1 MPASRELPAGTVT
14 FLFTDI
20 EGSTRVLEE
29 LGRDRYEDTLSF
41 HNALVRSV
49 LAEHG
54 GIEVDR
60 HGSGFFAVFP
70 RAADA
75 IDAAVELRRA
85 AETAVWPHDAPVR
98 VCLGIH
104 TGDADVGS
112 EGYVGL
118 AVHEAARLA
127 QTADGGHIL
136 VSATTASLVGDDL
149 GDSLRL
155 NDLGEWPLA
164 GFEGRR
170 RLYSLTADPDHT
182 VVMPSRLR
190 ATGDPRLVLLE
201 REQELGTIEALVRG
215 QLTESF
221 VVLEGRAGMGK
232 TRLVLAARDAAAE
245 AGHQVLFARGAELE
259 QDFGYGVVRQLFEPV
274 LATASE
280 TERADLLA
288 GPAAFA
294 ERLFDESQLAAAIA
308 AGEDVSFAM
317 LHGLYWFAANVG
329 ARTPTI
335 LVIDD
340 LHWADAA
347 TLRWLTYL
355 APRLEGV
362 PLRVFVASRP
372 AEQGREPELLTQI
385 LTDPTA
391 LALKPGPLTRRAAA
405 TLAREV
411 LAGEPDDAFID
422 AACAATGGNPLFLRA
437 LLETLAQEG
446 AAPTA
451 ASAAHVHEIGPEAV
465 SRAVNLRL
473 SRLAP
478 EAGRLASAIA
488 VLGVDAEIDQVAALA
503 DLDRAEAHAAAAE
516 LARVDLVRIGRPL
529 QFVHPVVRASV
540 YEQIPHPARPGSHRR
555 AADIVAETGGSPER
569 IAAHLLLSEPA
580 GDLFVVDTLREAA
593 ARSLAQGVTDTAV
606 SYLRRALEE
615 PPDPDER
622 ARVLFELGSAELRIA
637 GRTAS
642 EHLREATDLEQDPT
656 RRAECALEYGRALWY
671 MGDHL
676 QALGVFKSAIDGLPD
691 EARDLRERLEAE
703 VISSA
708 WWEPEFLPT
717 AVEYLERIRPDEL
730 SGGLGS
736 RMLLASLGF
745 MGARRGLERE
755 QSVEYAHRALDG
767 GILQRGNTVAFHYAA
782 FTLAMADHF
791 ADAIEAYDAS
801 LADARRRGD
810 PFSAA
815 PVHVFRGYTK
825 ARMGD
830 LGEAIDDLRQAV
842 ELARS
847 VENQAAYP
855 YATAFLAQALL
866 DAGDV
871 DAAEEA
877 LTLLPTPQD
886 VSTSGHFFFWRTS
899 RGAVRLAKGER
910 EAGLAE
916 LLELGGHIEELH
928 VGTSA
933 WGSWR
938 VHAARAFFELGDR
951 QRALEL
957 AQEEVDAQRSWGAP
971 RAIGIA
977 LTTLGVIVG
986 GEEGERHL
994 EEALEVMQSSPAKLA
1009 KARALYEL
1017 GASLRR
1023 RNRRAD
1029 GRELLRRALELATAC
1044 GAAELAEQAKE
1055 ELLASGA
1062 RPRTTAISGAESL
1075 TPSESRVARM
1085 AAEGLTNREIA
1096 QALFVTPKTVEVHLG
1111 SAYRKLGISSRMQ
1124 LPDAMAAPAA

>member
-1 MPASRELPAGTVT
+1 MSARRDLPAGTVT

-60 HGSGFFAVFP
+60 HGSGFFAVFE

-75 IDAAVELRRA
+75 IAAAVELRRA
-85 AETAVWPHDAPVR
+85 AEASDWPHDASLR

-104 TGDADVGS
+104 TGDADVGDS
-112 EGYVGL
+112 GYVGL

-136 VSATTASLVGDDL
+136 LSATTAALVGDDL
-149 GDSLRL
+149 EETLRL

-190 ATGDPRLVLLE
+190 ATGDPRLALLE
-201 REQELGTIEALVRG
+201 REREIATIEALVRD
-215 QLTESF
+215 QLTEGF
-221 VVLEGRAGMGK
+221 VVLEGRAGIGK
-232 TRLVLAARDAAAE
+232 TRLVLAARDAAAD
-245 AGHQVLFARGAELE
+245 AGLQVLFARGAELE

-274 LATASE
+274 LATATA

-294 ERLFDESQLAAAIA
+294 ERLFDESELAAALN

-317 LHGLYWFAANVG
+317 LHGLYWLAANVG
-329 ARTPTI
+329 ARTPTL
-335 LVIDD
+335 LVVDD

-347 TLRWLTYL
+347 TLRWLCYL

-362 PLRVFVASRP
+362 SLRVFVASRP
-372 AEQGREPELLTQI
+372 AEQGREPDLLTQI

-391 LALKPGPLTRRAAA
+391 LPLKPGPLTKRAAA

-411 LAGEPDDAFID
+411 LAGEPEEAFLD

-437 LLETLAQEG
+437 LLDTLAQEG

-451 ASAAHVHEIGPEAV
+451 AMASHVHEIGPEAV
-465 SRAVNLRL
+465 SRAVSLRL
-473 SRLAP
+473 SRLGPAT
-478 EAGRLASAIA
+478 GRLASAIA
-488 VLGVDAEIDQVAALA
+488 VLGVDAEIDQVAELA
-503 DLDRAEAHAAAAE
+503 EIDRSEAHAAAAE

-555 AADIVAETGGSPER
+555 AADIVAATGGSPER
-569 IAAHLLLSEPA
+569 IAAHLLLSDPA
-580 GDLFVVDTLREAA
+580 GDPFVVATLREAA
-593 ARSLAQGVTDTAV
+593 ARSLAQGVSDTAV
-606 SYLRRALEE
+606 SYLRRAAEE
-615 PPDPDER
+615 PPTQEER
-622 ARVLFELGSAELRIA
+622 PRVLFELGSAELRID
-637 GRTAS
+637 GRAAS
-642 EHLREATDLEQDPT
+642 EHLREATELEHDPT
-656 RRAECALEYGRALWY
+656 ARAECALEYGRALWY
-671 MGDHL
+671 TGDHVK
-676 QALGVFKSAIDGLPD
+676 ALDVFRDAIEGLPED
-691 EARDLRERLEAE
+691 ARDLRERLEAE

-708 WWEPEFLPT
+708 WWEPEFLPI
-717 AVEYLERIRPDEL
+717 AVEHLERIRVDEL

-745 MGARRGLERE
+745 MGARRGLDRVV
-755 QSVEYAHRALDG
+755 SVEYARRSLDG

-791 ADAIEAYDAS
+791 NDAIEAYDAS
-801 LADARRRGD
+801 LAEARRRGD
-810 PFSAA
+810 PFTAA

-825 ARMGD
+825 VRLGD
-830 LGEAIDDLRQAV
+830 LREAIDDLRQAV
-842 ELARS
+842 ELART

-871 DAAEEA
+871 EAADEA
-877 LTLLPTPQD
+877 LGLLPVPQD
-886 VSTSGHFFFWRTS
+886 VTTSGHFFFYRTS
-899 RGAVRLAKGER
+899 RGSIRIAKGER
-910 EAGLAE
+910 EEGLNE
-916 LLELGGHIEELH
+916 LLELGRHIQALH
-928 VGTSA
+928 VGNSA

-938 VHAARAFFELGDR
+938 VHAARTLLELGDR
-951 QRALEL
+951 ERALEL
-957 AQEEVDAQRSWGAP
+957 AREELEAQRSWGAP
-971 RAIGIA
+971 RALGIA
-977 LTTLGVIVG
+977 LTTLGVVVG
-986 GEEGERHL
+986 GVEGEPHL
-994 EEALEVMQSSPAKLA
+994 HEALAILEGSPAKLA
-1009 KARALYEL
+1009 RARALYEL

-1023 RNRRAD
+1023 RNQRAE
-1029 GRELLRRALELATAC
+1029 GRDHLRRALELATAC
-1044 GAAELAEQAKE
+1044 GATGLAEQARE

-1062 RPRTTAISGAESL
+1062 RPRTTAVSGAESL

-1124 LPDAMAAPAA
+1124 LAEAMAAPAA

>member
-1 MPASRELPAGTVT
+1 MPGRRDLPAGTVT

-29 LGRDRYEDTLSF
+29 LGRDRYEDTISF
-41 HNALVRSV
+41 HNGLVRSV
-49 LAEHG
+49 LAQHG

-70 RAADA
+70 RVADA
-75 IDAAVELRRA
+75 IAAAVELRRA
-85 AETAVWPHDAPVR
+85 AETASWPHGAAVR

-104 TGDADVGS
+104 TGDADVGD

-136 VSATTASLVGDDL
+136 ISAATAALVGDDL
-149 GDSLRL
+149 DATLRL

-170 RLYSLTADPDHT
+170 RIYSLTSDPDHT

-190 ATGDPRLVLLE
+190 ATGDPRLALLE

-215 QLTESF
+215 QLAQSF
-221 VVLEGRAGMGK
+221 VVLEGRAGIGK
-232 TRLVLAARDAAAE
+232 TRLVLAARDAAAD
-245 AGHQVLFARGAELE
+245 AGLEVLFARGAELE

-274 LATASE
+274 LATATE
-280 TERADLLA
+280 TGRAELLA

-294 ERLFDESQLAAAIA
+294 ERLFDESELAAAMD

-329 ARTPTI
+329 ARAPTL
-335 LVIDD
+335 LVVDD

-347 TLRWLTYL
+347 SLRWLCYL

-372 AEQGREPELLTQI
+372 AGQGREPELLTQI

-391 LALKPGPLTRRAAA
+391 LLLSPGPLTKHAAA

-411 LAGEPDDAFID
+411 LGGEPEDAFID
-422 AACAATGGNPLFLRA
+422 AACSATGGNPLFLRA

-465 SRAVNLRL
+465 SRAVSLRL

-503 DLDRAEAHAAAAE
+503 DLDRSEAHAAAAE

-540 YEQIPHPARPGSHRR
+540 YEQLPHPSRPAAHRR
-555 AADIVAETGGSPER
+555 AADIVAETVGSPER
-569 IAAHLLLSEPA
+569 IAAHLLLSDPA
-580 GDLFVVDTLREAA
+580 GDPFVVATLREAA
-593 ARSLAQGVTDTAV
+593 ARSLAQGVSDTAV
-606 SYLRRALEE
+606 SYLRRAVEE
-615 PPDPDER
+615 PAAPEER
-622 ARVLFELGSAELRIA
+622 ARVLFELGTAELRIE

-642 EHLREATDLEQDPT
+642 EHLREATELEQDPT
-656 RRAECALEYGRALWY
+656 ARAECALEYGRALWY
-671 MGDHL
+671 TGDHL
-676 QALGVFKSAIDGLPD
+676 KALDVFRSAIDGLPE

-708 WWEPEFLPT
+708 WWETEFLPI
-717 AVEYLERIRPDEL
+717 AVEHLDRIRVDEL
-730 SGGLGS
+730 SGSLGS
-736 RMLLASLGF
+736 RMLLASLAF
-745 MGARRGLERE
+745 MGARSGLERE
-755 QSVEYAHRALDG
+755 QSVEYARRSLDG

-782 FTLAMADHF
+782 FTLAMADYF
-791 ADAIEAYDAS
+791 ADALDAYDAS

-810 PFSAA
+810 PFAAA

-830 LGEAIDDLRQAV
+830 LAEAIDDLRQAV
-842 ELARS
+842 DLALA

-855 YATAFLAQALL
+855 YATAFLAQTLL

-871 DAAEEA
+871 EAADEA
-877 LTLLPTPQD
+877 LGLLPVPED
-886 VSTSGHFFFWRTS
+886 VTTSGHFFFYRTS
-899 RGAVRLAKGER
+899 RGAVRIAKGER
-910 EAGLAE
+910 EEGLNE
-916 LLELGGHIEELH
+916 LFELGRHIEALH

-938 VHAARAFFELGDR
+938 VHAARTLLELGDR
-951 QRALEL
+951 DRALEL
-957 AQEEVDAQRSWGAP
+957 AYEELDAQRGWGAP

-977 LTTLGVIVG
+977 LTTLGVVVG
-986 GEEGERHL
+986 GEEGERYLH
-994 EEALEVMQSSPAKLA
+994 EALETLEQSPAKLA

-1023 RNRRAD
+1023 RNRRAE
-1029 GRELLRRALELATAC
+1029 GRDLLRRALELATAC
-1044 GAAELAEQAKE
+1044 GATGLAEQAKE

-1062 RPRTTAISGAESL
+1062 RPRTTAVTGAESL
-1075 TPSESRVARM
+1075 TPSEARVARM

-1111 SAYRKLGISSRMQ
+1111 SVYRKLGISSRMQ
-1124 LPDAMAAPAA
+1124 LADAMAAPAA